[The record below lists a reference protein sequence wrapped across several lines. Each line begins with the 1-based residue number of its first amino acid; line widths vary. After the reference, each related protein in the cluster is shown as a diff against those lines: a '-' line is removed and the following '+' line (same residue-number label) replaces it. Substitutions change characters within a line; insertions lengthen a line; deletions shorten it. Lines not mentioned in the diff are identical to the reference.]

1 MIFENLLLKF
11 AYYAIFPAIFFIGIW
26 LLKKRGED
34 LKNVKLLRRSEE
46 IKKEKYIKNIES
58 KIKKYEALF
67 LISLLLLSGGWNFIA
82 ASYCDYSM
90 HSQLSGSTGAK
101 GPAYANQDPVK
112 NSLGPS
118 RDTDKIIS
126 RMEEEPNRWFPKEV
140 KDQIDL
146 EKLTMIPGHLAVYRL
161 INSRYI
167 ITYTYASPYP
177 IIKAYGFLIFEEEK
191 NSTDNQSEIQEAL
204 LLMKERTIM
213 YPEDPNLAKDFIME

>member
-1 MIFENLLLKF
+1 MIFENLLLTF
-11 AYYAIFPAIFFIGIW
+11 AYYAIFPVIFFIGVW
-26 LLKKRGED
+26 VLKKRGED
-34 LKNVKLLRRSEE
+34 LKNVKLLRRTED
-46 IKKEKYIKNIES
+46 KKKQRYIKNVGF

-67 LISLLLLSGGWNFIA
+67 LILLLLFSVGWNFIA

-90 HSQLSGSTGAK
+90 HNQLSGSTGKK

-126 RMEEEPNRWFPKEV
+126 KMEENPDIWFPEEV

-191 NSTDNQSEIQEAL
+191 NSMDNESEIQETI

-213 YPEDPNLAKDFIME
+213 YPEDPNLANDFIMK